1 MEGKKLYEKKAFVY
15 IVQVITVLLIVFLH
29 LDLVLKLMLAVGYF
43 MLFRQE
49 RWHKHLLIMLV
60 MIGILFISSHIISIY
75 EVKI

>member
-1 MEGKKLYEKKAFVY
+1 MEEKKLYEKKAFVY
-15 IVQVITVLLIVFLH
+15 VVQTITILLIIFLH

-60 MIGILFISSHIISIY
+60 MMSILFISSHIYI
-75 EVKI
+75 

>member
-15 IVQVITVLLIVFLH
+15 IVQVVTVLLIIFSY

-60 MIGILFISSHIISIY
+60 MIGILFISSHIYI
-75 EVKI
+75 